1 MKKVSIVIPMYNVE
15 NCITKCIASLI
26 NQTYSNIEILLI
38 DDGSKDDTSR
48 IIKKFMDE
56 RIKYIYQSNAGVSAA
71 RNNGINNSSGDY
83 ITFVDADD
91 WLEETAIEVMVN
103 LFENNDCDVIRTNYY
118 NVSYSNNKENI
129 QINQNV
135 YNDYYIELE
144 DILLGKINC
153 YVWLI
158 MLKRDCINKISF
170 NTCLPMMEDNYFY
183 FELIKNNYKIKS
195 FDIPTY
201 YYLNNPNGAS
211 LNINNYKKNIDSIIL
226 LHSLIDSKLNENE
239 KIYNNTNI
247 TKCILAITKD
257 VYKLMNNQYDDLF
270 NNIKIEFFNKKLIV
284 DKKQFNFTEKVMYFL
299 IVNNY
304 KFLSHIFLST
314 RLFFVK
320 IFK

>member
-1 MKKVSIVIPMYNVE
+1 MKKVSIIVPMYNVE
-15 NCITKCIASLI
+15 NYITKCIDSLV
-26 NQTYSNIEILLI
+26 NQTYSNIEIILI
-38 DDGSKDDTSR
+38 DDGSKDATFQ
-48 IIKKFMDE
+48 IIKNFKDK
-56 RIKYIYQSNAGVSAA
+56 RIKYIYQKNAGVSAA
-71 RNNGINNSSGDY
+71 RNNGISKSSGDY
-83 ITFVDADD
+83 ITFIDADD
-91 WLEETAIEVMVN
+91 WLEENAIELMIN
-103 LFENNDCDVIRTNYY
+103 LFETNDCDVIRTNYY
-118 NVSYSNNKENI
+118 NVSYSDKKEII
-129 QINQNV
+129 QINKNV
-135 YNDYYIELE
+135 INDYYIKLE
-144 DILLGKINC
+144 DVLLGKINC

-170 NTCLPMMEDNYFY
+170 NTNLPMMEDNYFY
-183 FELIKNNYKIKS
+183 FELLKNDYKIKS

-226 LHSLIDSKLNENE
+226 LHSLIDSRINESE

-247 TKCILAITKD
+247 TKCIISITKD
-257 VYKLMNNQYDDLF
+257 VYKIMNKQYDDLF
-270 NNIKIEFFNKKLIV
+270 NNIKIKFFNKKLIV